1 MCLGGCCHLI
11 QPLGRDDGACA
22 RAETMATEDAA
33 SGGSVVVAEALR
45 QRAARERAR
54 WEAFQRERDDARAA
68 SDRGRERWA
77 PPRARATS
85 DIPATRDEG
94 HAGPSSSAPDASRD
108 HLTASAPSPRDASD
122 ADADDD
128 APQCR
133 ICFSGAEAGRL
144 FAPCHCR
151 GTMRHVHVA
160 CLDTWRN
167 ASARA
172 NNASYHACDQ
182 CGFRYRTERGAWA
195 TFLEDPKTADRLAW
209 TATAAAVF
217 LAGTL
222 SRAVSTRALVP
233 FVARV
238 ARALRRAPVRYG
250 FEETSTFR
258 RVLAR
263 LDALAAPRPSHD
275 WRNLVDVAVDPAAST
290 ATVRIPTE
298 SAKRAARTVARALS
312 AGTRES
318 TSPLHVEFAFY
329 RLVGWTDPGPPWW
342 NPAGAPRWLTRS
354 AALADLLDC
363 LVAGVVIIGALGFM
377 YNAAARL
384 GRDFRANAQPVLFPV
399 FALFA
404 SHGVGASRLL
414 LVGGAAYAC
423 ASAHRA
429 ATRLTRAALTRFG
442 ERVLDIGAGVPTG
455 VPMRGGGTPRP
466 HLN

>member
-1 MCLGGCCHLI
+1 
-11 QPLGRDDGACA
+11 
-22 RAETMATEDAA
+22 MATEDAA
-33 SGGSVVVAEALR
+33 SGGSVLVAEALR

-54 WEAFQRERDDARAA
+54 WEAFQRTRDDERA
-68 SDRGRERWA
+68 RGRERWA

-85 DIPATRDEG
+85 DTPATRDEG
-94 HAGPSSSAPDASRD
+94 DAGPSSTAPDASRD
-108 HLTASAPSPRDASD
+108 HLTASAPSPRDPSAAAASD

-160 CLDTWRN
+160 CLDAWRN

-195 TFLEDPKTADRLAW
+195 SFLEDPKTADRLAW
-209 TATAAAVF
+209 TAVAAAVT

-233 FVARV
+233 LVARV

-250 FEETSTFR
+250 FEETPTFR
-258 RVLAR
+258 RLLAR
-263 LDALAAPRPSHD
+263 AEALAAPRPSHD
-275 WRNLVDVAVDPAAST
+275 WRGAVAIDAA
-290 ATVRIPTE
+290 
-298 SAKRAARTVARALS
+298 RAARTVARALS
-312 AGTRES
+312 SGTRDS

-342 NPAGAPRWLTRS
+342 DPAGAPRWLTSR
-354 AALADLLDC
+354 ATFADALDC
-363 LVAGVVIIGALGFM
+363 LVAGAVIVGAAGCVWKLC
-377 YNAAARL
+377 RE
-384 GRDFRANAQPVLFPV
+384 FRANARSVLFPV
-399 FALFA
+399 SALIA
-404 SHGVGASRLL
+404 SHGAGAGRLF
-414 LVGGAAYAC
+414 LVGGAAFAC

-429 ATRLTRAALTRFG
+429 ARRITRAALARFG
-442 ERVLDIGAGVPTG
+442 ERVLDVHAGVPTRNGG
-455 VPMRGGGTPRP
+455 VPTRNGGVPRP
-466 HLN
+466 HLD